1 MGPRMWRIYTTNLT
15 GSFINDIDVIP
26 QDRITCLYNIR
37 VLTIDERAEEC
48 SRDSRL
54 ASLLHLLRDNQLL
67 EFNNATERPLHM
79 KLFFHLLR
87 HQSNLKSLR
96 VRLDMSS
103 AVDEDTTLWSTELT
117 FLLTSALSSLKTL
130 RIYIGD
136 DSGSGHQENNLYK
149 HEMAFDNILMQRA
162 CRLDELEI
170 CGWRWQGM
178 RPEDRVRLQGL
189 FEHTKRTDM
198 LLQSTRSLTLA
209 GMDLSGAGSRL
220 LRTIDVLM
228 LSVLRLEYCDRLG
241 CLLQDLA
248 ACFRS
253 QPSIQLRVLTVRET
267 KRHVPDDDVSVRGAM
282 EDLLCSFTSL
292 EELECSFLL
301 APYINW
307 NISLSQ
313 HTRIRKLHVWSAL
326 MNDGFPEWAEKVA
339 AMLSSCG
346 TLQYLAYSPPRPNL
360 GKIIDCELPSTLR
373 VRLYES
379 LDVVATA
386 PCLHKLRL
394 LYAPGHRE
402 DELNRENPLWIDKA
416 AQVAHRL
423 ATLILTHLRLKGS
436 NIRLLAL
443 SPESTW
449 VQRSGDSNLHFY
461 PHYYYRL
468 HTSRINGRN
477 DESVIPWRDY
487 VAEHPDSRLFF

>member
-162 CRLDELEI
+162 CRLKECVRRTEFVCKVCSSIQRGPI
-170 CGWRWQGM
+170 CY
-178 RPEDRVRLQGL
+178 
-189 FEHTKRTDM
+189 FN
-198 LLQSTRSLTLA
+198 
-209 GMDLSGAGSRL
+209 
-220 LRTIDVLM
+220 
-228 LSVLRLEYCDRLG
+228 RLG
-241 CLLQDLA
+241 ASLLPA
-248 ACFRS
+248 
-253 QPSIQLRVLTVRET
+253 
-267 KRHVPDDDVSVRGAM
+267 
-282 EDLLCSFTSL
+282 
-292 EELECSFLL
+292 
-301 APYINW
+301 W
-307 NISLSQ
+307 ISL
-313 HTRIRKLHVWSAL
+313 
-326 MNDGFPEWAEKVA
+326 
-339 AMLSSCG
+339 
-346 TLQYLAYSPPRPNL
+346 
-360 GKIIDCELPSTLR
+360 
-373 VRLYES
+373 
-379 LDVVATA
+379 
-386 PCLHKLRL
+386 
-394 LYAPGHRE
+394 
-402 DELNRENPLWIDKA
+402 
-416 AQVAHRL
+416 AQDQ
-423 ATLILTHLRLKGS
+423 G
-436 NIRLLAL
+436 
-443 SPESTW
+443 
-449 VQRSGDSNLHFY
+449 Y
-461 PHYYYRL
+461 
-468 HTSRINGRN
+468 
-477 DESVIPWRDY
+477 
-487 VAEHPDSRLFF
+487 